1 MTTRAAAL
9 FAAVSVV
16 WGIPYLLIKI
26 AIDDGIPPVFL
37 AWARIALGA
46 AALLTVVPWRD
57 VARALRSRL
66 GWIAGFA
73 LAELVLPFPLIA
85 IGEQHVSSS
94 LAAILIAAAPLFVA
108 LLAPRFD
115 ASERVSGRRLIGLV
129 LGLAGV
135 TALMGIDFS
144 GRLDELLGGVAIL
157 AAALCYAVGPMVLKR
172 KLGDL
177 DPRISMTASL
187 VVAALALAPAAATQL
202 PTALP
207 SATALAALIA
217 LGIVCTA
224 AGLVLYGMLVSE
236 LGVGRSLVVTYL
248 NPLLAVGLG
257 IAILGERPG
266 AGTVA
271 GLILILAG
279 SYLSTGGAA
288 GPARAPRRD
297 APACGDYGTTA
308 ALLVTSGTSVGR
320 RAVTQ
325 TLNEES

>member
-57 VARALRSRL
+57 VARALRSRP

-94 LAAILIAAAPLFVA
+94 LAAILIASAPLFVA

-135 TALMGIDFS
+135 TALMGIDIS
-144 GRLDELLGGVAIL
+144 GRLGELLGGVAIL
-157 AAALCYAVGPMVLKR
+157 GAALCYAVGPMVLKR
-172 KLGDL
+172 TLADL
-177 DPRISMTASL
+177 DPRATMGASL
-187 VVAALALAPAAATQL
+187 LLASIALAPAAAIH
-202 PTALP
+202 PPAAMPSSTAIV
-207 SATALAALIA
+207 SIVV
-217 LGIVCTA
+217 LGLFCTA
-224 AGLVLYGMLVSE
+224 AAFVFFGVLIAEAGPGRAAVITYVAPVIAVA
-236 LGVGRSLVVTYL
+236 LGVT
-248 NPLLAVGLG
+248 
-257 IAILGERPG
+257 ILGERPG
-266 AGTVA
+266 VGAAA
-271 GLILILAG
+271 GLLLILAG
-279 SYLSTGGAA
+279 SWLSTDGRLPPGLTELVARRRGRPA
-288 GPARAPRRD
+288 EPAPARGSIDPVSA
-297 APACGDYGTTA
+297 
-308 ALLVTSGTSVGR
+308 
-320 RAVTQ
+320 
-325 TLNEES
+325 